1 MAVTKGHGNPNW
13 TRDEVI
19 LALELYQSCSGQIP
33 GPTDHRV
40 RELSDLLRTFP
51 HHSNAAR
58 QPSFRNPDGVAFKL
72 QNLRSV
78 AIGSGLKNTSKV
90 DREVWEEL
98 GDNPSRTIEL
108 GRLIRQSIA
117 IIDDLPLPED
127 EVEFSEGK
135 SATKVHI
142 RRERSAKLRKELI
155 DLRLK
160 QGGMSCDLCAK
171 DGSEIDPD
179 LRISM
184 FECHHIIPL
193 SVVGETK
200 TKVKDMALLCA
211 NCHRLLH
218 RAIAKRKQWL
228 SIKDAKRFLFI

>member
-1 MAVTKGHGNPNW
+1 MAVTNGHGNPNW

-19 LALELYQSCSGQIP
+19 LALELYHSCPGQLP
-33 GPTDHRV
+33 GPTNDRV
-40 RELSDLLRTFP
+40 RELSAVLRAFP
-51 HHSNAAR
+51 HHSDAAR
-58 QPSFRNPDGVAFKL
+58 RESFRNPDGVAFKL

-78 AIGSGLKNTSKV
+78 ATGSGLKNTSKI
-90 DREVWEEL
+90 DREVWEEF
-98 GDNPSRTIEL
+98 GDKPARILEL
-108 GRLIRQSIA
+108 GNLIRQSIA
-117 IIDDLPLPED
+117 IIDNLPPPED
-127 EVEFSEGK
+127 EAEFSEGK

-142 RRERSAKLRKELI
+142 RRERSGKLRMELI
-155 DLRLK
+155 ALRLK
-160 QGGMSCDLCAK
+160 QGGLSCDLCAT
-171 DGSEIDPD
+171 DGSKIDPVM
-179 LRISM
+179 RVSM

-228 SIKDAKRFLFI
+228 SIEEAKRFLFI